1 MKSVVILTHQASAVN
16 ALALKEA
23 PIAARRL
30 GLEAR
35 VIEVRDTNELEP
47 VFTMIARERTRGVVL
62 VPSSVLWVHRIQIA
76 ELATKRGLPV
86 VGWTSTLTKSGILLS
101 YGPST
106 FDILR
111 RAGGHVARI
120 LKGAKPADLPVEQ
133 PTKFDLVINLK
144 TAKALGLPIPQSL
157 LLRADQVIE

>member
-1 MKSVVILTHQASAVN
+1 MPPSYDAGGSRPSLYYARLSKEAVPSLKSVVILTHQASAVN

-101 YGPST
+101 Y
-106 FDILR
+106 
-111 RAGGHVARI
+111 
-120 LKGAKPADLPVEQ
+120 
-133 PTKFDLVINLK
+133 
-144 TAKALGLPIPQSL
+144 
-157 LLRADQVIE
+157 